1 MDDITRK
8 QRTVMMTD
16 AEWQDLKETADA
28 AGMRVSA
35 FIVHRLA
42 ATSVDANN
50 ARIGDTLVRMERS
63 LACLE
68 EIERLRLADDP
79 DTWKA
84 INERVDAR
92 LALMTRLDR

>member
-1 MDDITRK
+1 MNDTTRK

-16 AEWQDLKETADA
+16 AEWQDLKESSAVV
-28 AGMRVSA
+28 GMRPSA

-42 ATSVDANN
+42 ATSADSDD
-50 ARIGDTLVRMERS
+50 ARIGDTLTRMERS
-63 LACLE
+63 LAVLE
-68 EIERLRLADDP
+68 EIERLRLVGDP

-92 LALMTRLDR
+92 LALERRLGR

>member
-1 MDDITRK
+1 MNDTTRK

-16 AEWQDLKETADA
+16 AEWQDLKESSAVV
-28 AGMRVSA
+28 GMRPSA

-42 ATSVDANN
+42 TTSASSDD
-50 ARIGDTLVRMERS
+50 ARIGDNLARMERS
-63 LACLE
+63 LAVLE
-68 EIERLRLADDP
+68 EVERLRLAGDP

-92 LALMTRLDR
+92 LALERSLGR